1 MIAKAEKKN
10 MLDSIT
16 SLDTN
21 IALVHSSSER
31 QYLCPPCKRG
41 MKPTSLTS
49 VRLVY
54 QYEILHVNTLLDSQY
69 SINSKEINSL
79 YSFS

>member
-1 MIAKAEKKN
+1 MISKAEKKN
-10 MLDSIT
+10 MLDSST
-16 SLDTN
+16 SLDAN
-21 IALVHSSSER
+21 IVLVNSSSER

-41 MKPTSLTS
+41 MKPTTLTS

-69 SINSKEINSL
+69 SINFKEINSL
-79 YSFS
+79 YSCS

>member
-16 SLDTN
+16 SLDNN
-21 IALVHSSSER
+21 IVLVHSSSER

-41 MKPTSLTS
+41 RKPTSLTS

-54 QYEILHVNTLLDSQY
+54 QYEILHVDSQY
-69 SINSKEINSL
+69 AINSKEINSL